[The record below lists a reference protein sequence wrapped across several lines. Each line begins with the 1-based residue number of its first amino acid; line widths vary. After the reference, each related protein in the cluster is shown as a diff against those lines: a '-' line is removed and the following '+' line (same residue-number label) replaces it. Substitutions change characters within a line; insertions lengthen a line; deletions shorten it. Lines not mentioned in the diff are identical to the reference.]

1 MALRDTLADSLRKAF
16 YERGYEKITMGEI
29 AEYCGFT
36 RRALYHHFSNKEDA
50 FRFLMRYDNEK
61 RMEQGLATAREMMW
75 TGADAVDII
84 STMLDVRFGETRR
97 MIATSPFMLE
107 LNDQAF
113 RRGRDVMVWA
123 ATEFQKQVAALL
135 VEMEERGLFRIRQGL
150 SPEELSQI
158 ICDGAR
164 ANNQALPAIPVEQLP
179 ARYKAMTRALL
190 FGTVDAA
197 DEPKRGQ

>member
-1 MALRDTLADSLRKAF
+1 MALRDTLADGLRKAF

-75 TGADAVDII
+75 TGAEAVDILA
-84 STMLDVRFGETRR
+84 TMLDVRFGETRR

-135 VEMEERGLFRIRQGL
+135 VEMQERGLFRIRQGL